1 MFAGTEDGTDG
12 DKPPKPTTAL
22 FLYIDAKANEEKK
35 KCPQVKTL
43 HGITTMLPDNN
54 VAFIVIFLFVALLSC
69 V

>member
-35 KCPQVKTL
+35 KCPQVETL
-43 HGITTMLPDNN
+43 HGITTMLPDNYCC
-54 VAFIVIFLFVALLSC
+54 IYCFLFVCGTS
-69 V
+69 VD